1 MPFAHCLS
9 DFKFRQMCHK
19 KPSKNV
25 VDILRLKRKLKNIF
39 KCDLDIKPKWLT
51 HLRQKS
57 LKNLEDMERQRRLKQ
72 LAFKRAFDLEPKL
85 LTYDFC
91 TSSQ

>member
-1 MPFAHCLS
+1 MADSCLLHIVS
-9 DFKFRQMCHK
+9 VILSFSKCVIK

-72 LAFKRAFDLEPKL
+72 LAFKRAFDLESN
-85 LTYDFC
+85 C
-91 TSSQ
+91 